1 MKLKFILLL
10 ILLIFN
16 NLSKADV
23 VKDSLAKNDSIK
35 FWKFKGNAS
44 LSFGQTSYKYWSQG
58 GENSLSSLANYKMN
72 LKYKNQK
79 AVWENNFEAIY
90 GIMQQGERKIIK
102 TDDKFEFI
110 SNYSYKASERWFYN
124 GMINLKSQFTKG
136 YKYPNDSTVVS
147 DFFSPAQL
155 ITSFGF
161 EYRKRYYN
169 LIFSVLTGK
178 TTFVTNTLLS
188 DAGAYGVEKGK
199 KFKAGVGSF
208 FKFTFK
214 KEIIDNVELNNRLE
228 LYSDYFNKPEYIDV
242 YWEVMLKMK
251 INKFMYAAI
260 NTTLIYDNDTKYTV
274 KDQNGNIISS
284 LPKVQF
290 KEAFALAF
298 TIDI

>member
-1 MKLKFILLL
+1 MQIRFFFLSVLLL
-10 ILLIFN
+10 IYTFCN
-16 NLSKADV
+16 ADIIRDSV
-23 VKDSLAKNDSIK
+23 MKIDTVKYWKIK
-35 FWKFKGNAS
+35 TNAS

-58 GENSLSSLANYKMN
+58 GENSLSSLANLKMN
-72 LKYKNQK
+72 LKYKREK
-79 AVWENNFEAIY
+79 ATWDNNFESIY
-90 GIMQQGERKIIK
+90 GIMQQGDRKLIK

-110 SNYSYKASERWFYN
+110 SNFAYKASDKWFYN

-161 EYRKRYYN
+161 EYRRKYYN
-169 LIFSVLTGK
+169 VIFSVMTGK
-178 TTFVTNTLLS
+178 TTFVTNKMLS
-188 DAGAYGVEKGK
+188 EAGAYGVEKGK

-208 FKFTFK
+208 LKFTFK

-228 LYSDYFNKPEYIDV
+228 LYSDYFNKPENIDV
-242 YWEVMLKMK
+242 YWEVMVKMR

-260 NTTLIYDNDTKYTV
+260 NTTLIYDYDTKYTI
-274 KDQNGNIISS
+274 KDSS
-284 LPKVQF
+284 GKILSSIPKVQF

-298 TIDI
+298 TVDI